1 MNRMPK
7 APHTQSAIFNTAK
20 ALLPLSSKHSPN
32 RSKRSGSFVLF
43 LLFALLG
50 VMPLKACQSANAQ
63 GGLETAEIQTSAVCN
78 TCKMT
83 LTKAFKDVEGVKWSR
98 LDLGNKVMTIK
109 YDPET
114 ISLEELQAII
124 VKTGYDADGQTG
136 DQVAHDALPYCCQK
150 DSGMH

>member
-1 MNRMPK
+1 MNRMPIL
-7 APHTQSAIFNTAK
+7 SATDSNARYTTPVGHF
-20 ALLPLSSKHSPN
+20 
-32 RSKRSGSFVLF
+32 LF
-43 LLFALLG
+43 LLAFALLG
-50 VMPLKACQSANAQ
+50 VMPLNACHNANAQ
-63 GGLETAEIQTSAVCN
+63 GGWETAEIQTSAVCN

-114 ISLEELQAII
+114 IGLEDLRTII
-124 VKTGYDADGQTG
+124 VKTGYDADGETG
-136 DQVAHDALPYCCQK
+136 DPEAHDALPYCCQK